1 MIYSLKNLKSS
12 VSLKIIRYTLGFYL
26 LVAFTLTIFQII
38 VEFSNIKQ
46 RIIKEFHDIASEHSE
61 IIQESFLKKD
71 NVHLEKAVKRIVKHL
86 NITALILF
94 ERDKTIRLKIKKDRN
109 IGFIGNIF
117 SSEFMLLIPLYSK
130 NQSISKKEKFGE
142 ILFFSNNS
150 IITDELQPKVFIIFI
165 NGLFKTLTLMLILL
179 FAINKFISLPLNKIK
194 YFIKGRQSNN
204 NIVPPPNQNELSDI
218 YISIKTLIES
228 NDKTIKGLNELL
240 SSFKMKNEEYEVFS
254 KMLQKEIGD
263 KNELLLKAH
272 LSSNESM
279 KIIQILKGENKKKNI
294 DHSPKKITI
303 EESIEDIF
311 LSKINHEFRTP
322 LNAILGFSNI
332 MLKKNVDESLIF
344 YLKSIEES
352 GKSLLKLINNLFD
365 ISKSK
370 SNSLKFEYKPISIKN
385 LFYRLENILSEEVIS
400 RNNKLNFFI
409 SNSFPKTFFL
419 DEFRLYQI
427 ISNIISST
435 NSVFIH
441 RKILIS
447 CESDQID
454 TNDQAS
460 NLTFTIRSD
469 LIEDSSFKKQ
479 DKVIPP
485 IEQRIDQIN
494 FKNSLGITLS
504 KNLSKL
510 MNGHLEIK
518 SKENE
523 EFIFILKFSKVKMTN
538 EEIYFSLKS
547 KVSQLYTFK
556 NAKILIAENDPLN
569 IKILKSFL
577 EGHNLIIKFCSDG
590 HELIE
595 QTKTLAP
602 DLIMMERSLPLIN
615 GIKVAEEIKRFR
627 SIKDI
632 PLIILTSSPDLYN
645 DPLISHLFNDFIL
658 KPFQENG
665 LILKLIKYLD
675 YDITETSNLTKDLR
689 NELKFSFSDS
699 SEDSLKK
706 VYEVLNSS
714 HWIEQYQNILETL
727 TINEIEKFSQELIIL
742 GEKYKVKEIIKIG
755 EKLLFE
761 IVHFDM
767 EGISKTLKI
776 FEQIKKRLAL
786 YK

>member
-1 MIYSLKNLKSS
+1 
-12 VSLKIIRYTLGFYL
+12 
-26 LVAFTLTIFQII
+26 
-38 VEFSNIKQ
+38 
-46 RIIKEFHDIASEHSE
+46 
-61 IIQESFLKKD
+61 
-71 NVHLEKAVKRIVKHL
+71 
-86 NITALILF
+86 
-94 ERDKTIRLKIKKDRN
+94 
-109 IGFIGNIF
+109 
-117 SSEFMLLIPLYSK
+117 
-130 NQSISKKEKFGE
+130 
-142 ILFFSNNS
+142 
-150 IITDELQPKVFIIFI
+150 
-165 NGLFKTLTLMLILL
+165 
-179 FAINKFISLPLNKIK
+179 
-194 YFIKGRQSNN
+194 
-204 NIVPPPNQNELSDI
+204 
-218 YISIKTLIES
+218 
-228 NDKTIKGLNELL
+228 
-240 SSFKMKNEEYEVFS
+240 
-254 KMLQKEIGD
+254 
-263 KNELLLKAH
+263 
-272 LSSNESM
+272 
-279 KIIQILKGENKKKNI
+279 
-294 DHSPKKITI
+294 
-303 EESIEDIF
+303 
-311 LSKINHEFRTP
+311 
-322 LNAILGFSNI
+322 
-332 MLKKNVDESLIF
+332 
-344 YLKSIEES
+344 
-352 GKSLLKLINNLFD
+352 
-365 ISKSK
+365 
-370 SNSLKFEYKPISIKN
+370 
-385 LFYRLENILSEEVIS
+385 
-400 RNNKLNFFI
+400 
-409 SNSFPKTFFL
+409 
-419 DEFRLYQI
+419 
-427 ISNIISST
+427 
-435 NSVFIH
+435 
-441 RKILIS
+441 
-447 CESDQID
+447 
-454 TNDQAS
+454 
-460 NLTFTIRSD
+460 
-469 LIEDSSFKKQ
+469 
-479 DKVIPP
+479 
-485 IEQRIDQIN
+485 
-494 FKNSLGITLS
+494 
-504 KNLSKL
+504 